1 MVGVVPLP
9 VRDGLNP
16 TRLVLPHDAE
26 SVARYTRTLDYV
38 RHRFPDDGA
47 RLAEKVAAGEV
58 VDGRGR
64 PVDATTPYEPR
75 GFVFLYRDPP
85 EEPEVPFE
93 VRVLHRDR
101 DLLVVDKPHFLA
113 TIPRGSYVARSV
125 LVRLRRDLD
134 LPDLSPAHRLDRVT
148 AGVLLLTLR
157 PQVRG
162 AYQELF
168 ARREVRKAY
177 EAVAPWDPALDLPAT
192 VRSRIV
198 KRRGVMRAEEV
209 DGEPNAESRVDVIEA
224 DVARGL
230 ARYRLEPHSGKTHQL
245 RLHMARLGVPI
256 VHDNFYPEPYD
267 VAPEDYTRPLQL
279 VSRSLAFVDPLTG
292 RERRF
297 ETDRPLGAW

>member
-1 MVGVVPLP
+1 MVPLP

-16 TRLVLPHDAE
+16 TRLVLPHDAA
-26 SVARYTRTLDYV
+26 SVARWTRTLDYV
-38 RHRFPDDGA
+38 RHRFPDDA
-47 RLAEKVAAGEV
+47 VRLAEKVAAGEV

-64 PVDATTPYEPR
+64 PVDDRTPYAPR

-85 EEPEVPFE
+85 VEPDVPFE
-93 VRVLHRDR
+93 IRVLHRDR

-113 TIPRGSYVARSV
+113 TIPRGAHVERSV

-134 LPDLSPAHRLDRVT
+134 LPELSPAHRLDRVT
-148 AGVLLLTLR
+148 AGVLLLTVR

-168 ARREVRKAY
+168 ARREVRKTY
-177 EAVAPWDPALDLPAT
+177 EAVAPYDPSLELPVT

-209 DGEPNAESRVDVIEA
+209 PGEPNAESRVDLVEA
-224 DVARGL
+224 DASRGL

-245 RLHMARLGVPI
+245 RLHMDRLGVPI
-256 VHDNFYPEPYD
+256 LHDNFYPEQYD
-267 VAPEDYTRPLQL
+267 VAPDDYSRPLQL
-279 VSRSLAFVDPLTG
+279 VSRSLRFTDPLDG

-297 ETDRPLGAW
+297 ETDRVLDAW